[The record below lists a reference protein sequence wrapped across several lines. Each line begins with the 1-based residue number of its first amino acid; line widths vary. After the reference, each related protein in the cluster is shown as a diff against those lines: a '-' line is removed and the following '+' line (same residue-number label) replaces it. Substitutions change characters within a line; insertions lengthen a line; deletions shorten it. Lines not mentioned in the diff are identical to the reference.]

1 MVEEGTD
8 QRGRMIASLKQ
19 KRLWK
24 LVCRFQ
30 HIEEVVESWGFS
42 ESSQKHLLILRN
54 SLCLFINTYL
64 PVLCGRN
71 YAPMLLFQERKKS
84 ERKDNTKEKRG
95 KKRLEIGLGSRG
107 RWAGS
112 FRVSLEPVSFWRG
125 SQPLAAH
132 HGLGKVLRDDKAFLS
147 LASTP
152 VWQRI
157 LSFQGAMFGVWR
169 GGTTRPGLPLAWCG
183 PLSCGV
189 WFPYILSGY
198 LSVWFLLVTCVR
210 NAGHHSRGGML
221 RGPAVCPWDAEKQ
234 ILWLAGRLLASS
246 EPGREPG
253 LSVLGE
259 PGRAWAE
266 SMPSPASG
274 YAWLPNWLSLR
285 LLFIQI
291 RRGSGFADHLRFL
304 SLVHWLAG
312 WLDIWTE
319 NIKVFLWNGALLWGP
334 WMPWSHHLEGG
345 FPPHL

>member
-19 KRLWK
+19 KKLWK
-24 LVCRFQ
+24 LVFRFQ

-157 LSFQGAMFGVWR
+157 LSFRGQCLGCGGGEQLDQGSLLPDV
-169 GGTTRPGLPLAWCG
+169 GLCHVACDSLTYWAGICPCG
-183 PLSCGV
+183 FS
-189 WFPYILSGY
+189 
-198 LSVWFLLVTCVR
+198 
-210 NAGHHSRGGML
+210 
-221 RGPAVCPWDAEKQ
+221 
-234 ILWLAGRLLASS
+234 
-246 EPGREPG
+246 
-253 LSVLGE
+253 
-259 PGRAWAE
+259 
-266 SMPSPASG
+266 
-274 YAWLPNWLSLR
+274 
-285 LLFIQI
+285 
-291 RRGSGFADHLRFL
+291 
-304 SLVHWLAG
+304 
-312 WLDIWTE
+312 
-319 NIKVFLWNGALLWGP
+319 
-334 WMPWSHHLEGG
+334 
-345 FPPHL
+345 